1 LPFNEILKPEMMK
14 LDNNFC
20 KICFELVL
28 KSGKHAQ
35 IPYNLIRTIYLFA
48 IGKNQVL
55 PEGKQ

>member
-1 LPFNEILKPEMMK
+1 MMK

-20 KICFELVL
+20 KNCFE
-28 KSGKHAQ
+28 SGKHAQ
-35 IPYNLIRTIYLFA
+35 IPCNLIKTIYMFA